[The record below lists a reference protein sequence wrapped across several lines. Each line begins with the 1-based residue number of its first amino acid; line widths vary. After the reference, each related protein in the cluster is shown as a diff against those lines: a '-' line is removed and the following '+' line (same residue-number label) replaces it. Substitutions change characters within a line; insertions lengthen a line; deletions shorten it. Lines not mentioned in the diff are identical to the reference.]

1 VGKRKNA
8 TLPSQDARKQTK
20 AAAVL
25 MSIIP
30 ALVVFFMGTL
40 TYFPDKAFPLVAQ
53 IGILAFTTL
62 LAFAGYRIISK
73 YPENI
78 LRLRQ
83 YIGDVAKGALPQEIT
98 LPDTQSSD
106 DIKYIEESFNTII
119 VRMRQQQQNLVAAE
133 RHRTMIQSLGAAC
146 HHLSQPATVLCM
158 RLQMLK
164 EDATSDEVRAQ
175 IDESL
180 VAVEQI
186 REILEKLGKVSEFK
200 TVSYT
205 EGDPIVG
212 SEILDID

>member
-83 YIGDVAKGALPQEIT
+83 
-98 LPDTQSSD
+98 
-106 DIKYIEESFNTII
+106 
-119 VRMRQQQQNLVAAE
+119 
-133 RHRTMIQSLGAAC
+133 
-146 HHLSQPATVLCM
+146 
-158 RLQMLK
+158 
-164 EDATSDEVRAQ
+164 
-175 IDESL
+175 
-180 VAVEQI
+180 
-186 REILEKLGKVSEFK
+186 
-200 TVSYT
+200 
-205 EGDPIVG
+205 
-212 SEILDID
+212 